1 MRAPDLTP
9 ALVRCTRT
17 LASFLWL
24 RLLDMDLWLRVPIVQ
39 SMSQHSQLAFDYK
52 VFILVWQALC
62 TAETSVSLSSDASGG
77 ERNTEN
83 ADAVS
88 ASRPGRGRGR

>member
-9 ALVRCTRT
+9 ALVRCTRA

-24 RLLDMDLWLRVPIVQ
+24 RLLDIDLWLRV
-39 SMSQHSQLAFDYK
+39 HSLVAFDYK
-52 VFILVWQALC
+52 VFIVVWQALC
-62 TAETSVSLSSDASGG
+62 TAENSVSLSSDASGG